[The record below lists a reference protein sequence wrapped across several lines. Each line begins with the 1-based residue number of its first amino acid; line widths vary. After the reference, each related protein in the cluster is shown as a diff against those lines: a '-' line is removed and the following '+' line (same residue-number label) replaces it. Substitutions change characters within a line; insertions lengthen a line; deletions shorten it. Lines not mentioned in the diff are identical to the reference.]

1 MNDKRTVLITGA
13 AGLIGGVLSSA
24 FEGRYELRGLDRQP
38 GQGSDLLVADTTDR
52 EAIAPAF
59 SGVDTVVDLA
69 AASEMYTPWGPVYS
83 NNIPATYNVLEAARE
98 AGVRRVVFAS
108 SNHVTG
114 LYENDPP
121 YSDVI
126 AGRYEGLDPET
137 LPRITVDM
145 PIRPD
150 GPYGIAKAFGE
161 ASGRYFSECFG
172 LSVLCLRIGTVVREN
187 RPLNIRHFSTLLTH
201 RDLVELVSSC
211 IEAPESV
218 RFGVYYGVSKNRWR
232 IHDIENACEEIEY
245 SPKDDTESCRSSST
259 WS

>member
-1 MNDKRTVLITGA
+1 MKAELNDKRAVLITGA

-24 FEGRYELRGLDRQP
+24 FDGRYELRGLDRRPAQD
-38 GQGSDLLVADTTDR
+38 SDTVVADATDA
-52 EAIAPAF
+52 EAIGPAF

-69 AASEMYTPWGPVYS
+69 AASEMYTPWGPVYA
-83 NNIPATYNVLEAARE
+83 NNIPSTYNVLEAAKQ

-121 YSDVI
+121 YSDVV
-126 AGRYEGLDPET
+126 AGRYDGLDPET

-161 ASGRYFSECFG
+161 ASGRYFSESFG
-172 LSVLCLRIGTVVREN
+172 LSVLCLRIGSVVREN
-187 RPLNIRHFSTLLTH
+187 RPLNIRHFATLLTH
-201 RDLVELVSSC
+201 RDLAELVSRC
-211 IEAPESV
+211 IEAPDGV
-218 RFGVYYGVSKNRWR
+218 RFGVFYGVSKNLWR
-232 IHDIENACEEIEY
+232 IHDIENAVEEIGY
-245 SPKDDTESCRSSST
+245 SPRDDTESWR
-259 WS
+259 

>member
-24 FEGRYELRGLDRQP
+24 FEGRYVLRSLDRRP
-38 GQGSDLLVADTTDR
+38 AQGSDSVVADTTDP
-52 EAIAPAF
+52 EAITPAF
-59 SGVDTVVDLA
+59 RGVDTVVDLA
-69 AASEMYTPWGPVYS
+69 AASEMYTPWGPVYA
-83 NNIPATYNVLEAARE
+83 NNIPSTYNVLEASKQ

-121 YSDVI
+121 YSDVV
-126 AGRYEGLDPET
+126 AGRYDGLDPET
-137 LPRITVDM
+137 LSRITVDM

-172 LSVLCLRIGTVVREN
+172 LSVICLRIGSVVREN
-187 RPLNIRHFSTLLTH
+187 RPLNIRHFATLLTH
-201 RDLVELVSSC
+201 RDLAELVHRC

-218 RFGVYYGVSKNRWR
+218 RFGVFYGVSKNRWR
-232 IHDIENACEEIEY
+232 IHDIENACKEIGY
-245 SPKDDTESCRSSST
+245 SPQDDTET
-259 WS
+259 WR

>member
-24 FEGRYELRGLDRQP
+24 FEGRYVLRSLDRRP
-38 GQGSDLLVADTTDR
+38 AQGSDSVVADTTDP
-52 EAIAPAF
+52 EAITPAF
-59 SGVDTVVDLA
+59 RGVDTVVDLA
-69 AASEMYTPWGPVYS
+69 AASEMYTPWGPVYA
-83 NNIPATYNVLEAARE
+83 NNIPSTYNVLEASKQ

-121 YSDVI
+121 YSDVV
-126 AGRYEGLDPET
+126 AGRYDGLDPET
-137 LPRITVDM
+137 LSRITVDM

-172 LSVLCLRIGTVVREN
+172 LSVICLRIGSVVREN
-187 RPLNIRHFSTLLTH
+187 RPLNIRHFATLLTH
-201 RDLVELVSSC
+201 RDLAELVSRC
-211 IEAPESV
+211 IEAPESM
-218 RFGVYYGVSKNRWR
+218 RFGVFYGVSKNRWR
-232 IHDIENACEEIEY
+232 IHDIENACKEIGY
-245 SPKDDTESCRSSST
+245 SPQDDTET
-259 WS
+259 WR

>member
-24 FEGRYELRGLDRQP
+24 FEGRYVLRSLDRRPAQE
-38 GQGSDLLVADTTDR
+38 SDSVVADTTDP
-52 EAIAPAF
+52 EAITPAF
-59 SGVDTVVDLA
+59 RGVDTVVDLA
-69 AASEMYTPWGPVYS
+69 AASEMYTPWGPVYA
-83 NNIPATYNVLEAARE
+83 NNIPSTYNVLEAAKQ

-121 YSDVI
+121 YSDVV
-126 AGRYEGLDPET
+126 AGRYDGLDPET
-137 LPRITVDM
+137 LSRITVDM

-172 LSVLCLRIGTVVREN
+172 LSVICLRIGSVVREN
-187 RPLNIRHFSTLLTH
+187 RPLNIRHFATLLTH
-201 RDLVELVSSC
+201 RDLAELVSRC
-211 IEAPESV
+211 IEAPNSV
-218 RFGVYYGVSKNRWR
+218 RFGVFYGVSKNRWR
-232 IHDIENACEEIEY
+232 IHDIENACKEIGY
-245 SPKDDTESCRSSST
+245 SPQDDTET
-259 WS
+259 WR